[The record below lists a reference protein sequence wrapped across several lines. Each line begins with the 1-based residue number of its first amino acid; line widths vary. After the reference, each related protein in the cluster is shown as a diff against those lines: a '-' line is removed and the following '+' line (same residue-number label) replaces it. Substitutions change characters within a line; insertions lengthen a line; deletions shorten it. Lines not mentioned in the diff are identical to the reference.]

1 MKRIILLIS
10 LAAIT
15 LTACKSHYKPVLT
28 SGQGINFKV
37 TSLDSALNE
46 VKAAKKPLFVFA
58 HASWCPTC
66 REMEQTVLMALRV
79 RQVHKDHK
87 AFKVFKVYREFRV
100 FKG

>member
-1 MKRIILLIS
+1 MNTSILSKVTCLRSLKNNRNFKNIMKRIILLIS

-66 REMEQTVLMALRV
+66 REMEQTVLIRKEL
-79 RQVHKDHK
+79 
-87 AFKVFKVYREFRV
+87 
-100 FKG
+100 